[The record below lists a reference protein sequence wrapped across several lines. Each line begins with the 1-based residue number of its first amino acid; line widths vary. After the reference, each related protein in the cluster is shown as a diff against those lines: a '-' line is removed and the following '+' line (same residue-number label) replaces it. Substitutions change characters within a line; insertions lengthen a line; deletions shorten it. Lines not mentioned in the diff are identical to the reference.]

1 MLEEIVE
8 YRQPLFYRNIGNEI
22 EIKSTY
28 YEISYKASFC
38 SFLNN
43 LMPLFCLQMFLVE
56 RRWRMKKQKEKE
68 PVIILPLRTFLLL
81 YLHTTFYLVK
91 EL

>member
-8 YRQPLFYRNIGNEI
+8 YRQPLFHRNIGNEI

-28 YEISYKASFC
+28 YEIIYKASFC

-43 LMPLFCLQMFLVE
+43 LMPLFSLQMYLVE
-56 RRWRMKKQKEKE
+56 RRWRMKKQKRKGTSHNSATQN
-68 PVIILPLRTFLLL
+68 VPLTIFTYYFLSC
-81 YLHTTFYLVK
+81 
-91 EL
+91 